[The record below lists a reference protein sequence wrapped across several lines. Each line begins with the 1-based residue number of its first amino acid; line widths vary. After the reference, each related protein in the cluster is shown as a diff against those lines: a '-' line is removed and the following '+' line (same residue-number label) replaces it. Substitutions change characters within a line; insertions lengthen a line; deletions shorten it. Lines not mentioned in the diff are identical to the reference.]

1 MTCKIA
7 GGLSCETQLHCAPAE
22 TRSSIAAAILSS
34 TGGEKGCSRRRN
46 LARAIPIVQLFLF
59 KEERILI
66 ACCGERDN

>member
-1 MTCKIA
+1 M
-7 GGLSCETQLHCAPAE
+7 
-22 TRSSIAAAILSS
+22 RDAAAL
-34 TGGEKGCSRRRN
+34 CPSRDAEQHRGSHFKQHWRREGLQSQSHVGRRN